1 MKKLM
6 ALIMVLSVLLTFA
19 ACGGESLAADVTD
32 DVVPTPTAEKLE
44 SEEQEDEQEEEAA
57 PIQQPDFPETVIVD
71 DENCTVKITGI
82 DANNMWGYT
91 LKVFLENK
99 TDLNLMYSVDKV
111 SVNGYMCDP
120 FWAAT
125 VNAGMK
131 ANEEISF
138 TADAFEKNGITDVT
152 DITFNLR
159 VYNDDDWAADAL
171 VDDMYVIYP
180 LGEEAV
186 REYPRE
192 AQPNDEVL
200 FDTEDCTMI
209 VTGYNPDGLWGYTM
223 NVFLVNKTDKNLMF
237 SVNEASVNGFMCDPF
252 WAHEVA
258 AGKMSYAEISW
269 QEADFEANGITEVE
283 SLTLPIQVQDNDDW
297 MVDPLVDE
305 TFEINP

>member
-6 ALIMVLSVLLTFA
+6 ALIMVLSVLLTFV
-19 ACGGESLAADVTD
+19 ACGGESLATDVMD
-32 DVVPTPTAEKLE
+32 DVVPTPTTEKLE
-44 SEEQEDEQEEEAA
+44 PAEQENEQEEDPA
-57 PIQQPDFPETVIVD
+57 PIQQPNFPETVIVD

-91 LKVFLENK
+91 LKVYLENK
-99 TDLNLMYSVDKV
+99 TNLNLMYTVNQV

-138 TADAFEKNGITDVT
+138 AEDSFEKNGITDVT

-159 VYNDDDWAADAL
+159 VYDDDDWTADAL
-171 VDDMYVIYP
+171 VDDLHVIYP
-180 LGEEAV
+180 LGEDAA

-192 AQPNDEVL
+192 PQPDDVVL
-200 FDTEDCTMI
+200 FDTDDCTMI
-209 VTGYNPDGLWGYTM
+209 VTGYDPDGLWGYTV
-223 NVFLVNKTDKNLMF
+223 NVFLVNKTEKNLMF
-237 SVNEASVNGFMCDPF
+237 SVNDASVNGYMCDPF

-283 SLTLPIQVQDNDDW
+283 SLTLPIRVYDNDDW
-297 MVDPLVDE
+297 MAESLIEDTVEL
-305 TFEINP
+305 NP